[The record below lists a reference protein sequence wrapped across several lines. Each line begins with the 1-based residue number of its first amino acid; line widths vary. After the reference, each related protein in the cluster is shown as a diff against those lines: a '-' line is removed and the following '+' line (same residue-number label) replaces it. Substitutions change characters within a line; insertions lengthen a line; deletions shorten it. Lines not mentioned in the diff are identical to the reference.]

1 MNKFLKKYELDRAD
15 VLYLAALTLIGL
27 AIRVILRVVTSEDWK
42 VYWDPWISD
51 LRQMGFAYLATDRY
65 DYAPSFVYI
74 LWVISKLPI
83 NPMTAYKAIHI
94 VIDFVAAAVMGK
106 IVMETTGSKI
116 KSFCTYGFMLLVPTL
131 WAESALWAQ
140 CDIIFMT
147 FLLFCFYCLIQERPN
162 MALFFYGLAFAFKLQ
177 SLFIFPFLVILWV
190 NKKIKLQH
198 FLWIPGLYFLSII
211 PAWIAGRP
219 LMDLINIYMAQGAQ
233 DVWSLSI
240 KWPNIYQIIGNQYF
254 LLEYAEA
261 GTWLIL
267 GILMCVMFAM
277 AQKRYRITSEFMIQM
292 GLFFAILTPYFLPH
306 MHERYGCVADI
317 LAVIYAMM
325 NIKRFYIPL
334 VHILMSFNSYM
345 AYLSHLENQEPSI
358 YYGVWAFV
366 ELGLL
371 VIVGLDM
378 WRYMTNPEN
387 QTQVV
392 KAGVVTEERE

>member
-1 MNKFLKKYELDRAD
+1 
-15 VLYLAALTLIGL
+15 
-27 AIRVILRVVTSEDWK
+27 
-42 VYWDPWISD
+42 
-51 LRQMGFAYLATDRY
+51 
-65 DYAPSFVYI
+65 
-74 LWVISKLPI
+74 
-83 NPMTAYKAIHI
+83 
-94 VIDFVAAAVMGK
+94 
-106 IVMETTGSKI
+106 
-116 KSFCTYGFMLLVPTL
+116 
-131 WAESALWAQ
+131 
-140 CDIIFMT
+140 
-147 FLLFCFYCLIQERPN
+147 
-162 MALFFYGLAFAFKLQ
+162 
-177 SLFIFPFLVILWV
+177 
-190 NKKIKLQH
+190 
-198 FLWIPGLYFLSII
+198 
-211 PAWIAGRP
+211 
-219 LMDLINIYMAQGAQ
+219 
-233 DVWSLSI
+233 
-240 KWPNIYQIIGNQYF
+240 
-254 LLEYAEA
+254 
-261 GTWLIL
+261 
-267 GILMCVMFAM
+267 
-277 AQKRYRITSEFMIQM
+277 MIQM